1 MRNAVP
7 TLGPSI
13 QALLDAM
20 GSLRAQGVQCI
31 PTVDS
36 TLLWTLPLQ
45 SGLQKRI
52 HSELVANRR
61 TAAMASLPTGEP
73 RNGLGVLRPL
83 TTDESA
89 IRRQGII
96 NMTCRDSSQWLDA
109 NSAYLFNRMN
119 NEAFTLAYKRRSMH
133 RLMGSR
139 TNCVCGA
146 LRGPRPGMPTS
157 YRYATLATAMLA
169 MIFAIFLSPVRM
181 LGNTTLLTAKHSWI
195 ATSNASMSQRST
207 QTTLIVER
215 ILH

>member
-1 MRNAVP
+1 MAMREATYAASMIYCGPMMRNAVP
-7 TLGPSI
+7 TPSI
-13 QALLDAM
+13 QALLDAT

-89 IRRQGII
+89 IWRQDII
-96 NMTCRDSSQWLDA
+96 NMTCRDSSQWLNA
-109 NSAYLFNRMN
+109 NPAYLFNRMN
-119 NEAFTLAYKRRSMH
+119 NETFTLAYKRRSMR

-139 TNCVCGA
+139 
-146 LRGPRPGMPTS
+146 
-157 YRYATLATAMLA
+157 
-169 MIFAIFLSPVRM
+169 
-181 LGNTTLLTAKHSWI
+181 
-195 ATSNASMSQRST
+195 
-207 QTTLIVER
+207 
-215 ILH
+215 